1 MPIKATRQ
9 GPHHPAAP
17 SFLGV
22 HMASLLHIVCPH
34 CDSTNR
40 VPRERLRD
48 GGKCGFCHRPLYE
61 GRPVALNSVARF
73 DKHANHSDIPLLVD
87 FWATWCGPCRA
98 MAPIFEQAATQLEP
112 DVRLIK
118 VDSDAAPELLQR
130 FSIQSIPTLML
141 VHRDREIA
149 RKSGVMPL
157 PQLLAWTRE
166 HVDGMKV

>member
-17 SFLGV
+17 SLLGV

-61 GRPVALNSVARF
+61 GRPDTFPGVRLIT
-73 DKHANHSDIPLLVD
+73 KEANHSDIPLLVD

-98 MAPIFEQAATQLEP
+98 TAATVAQAGTLLEP
-112 DVRLIK
+112 NVAVIK
-118 VDSDAAPELLQR
+118 VDSDAAPEL
-130 FSIQSIPTLML
+130 
-141 VHRDREIA
+141 
-149 RKSGVMPL
+149 
-157 PQLLAWTRE
+157 
-166 HVDGMKV
+166 